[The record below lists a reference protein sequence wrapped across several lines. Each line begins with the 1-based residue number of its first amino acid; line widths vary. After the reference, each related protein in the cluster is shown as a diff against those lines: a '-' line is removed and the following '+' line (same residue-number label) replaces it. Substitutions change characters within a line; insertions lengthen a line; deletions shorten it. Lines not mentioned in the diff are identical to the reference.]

1 MSNLLTKGA
10 AVVGKLLA
18 KGIITAPDIT
28 TLSATITVGTEATD
42 VINVAVQLYDGAG
55 VAVAV
60 RKALPPGAYVEGV
73 EFDEKEG
80 VALTWDHPGLTTP
93 FTFPVEFP
101 LASLQSGSVPNGV
114 RGNLS
119 PVAAPPAAAE
129 PVAAEPEAVK
139 TESVD
144 KKAKRTR

>member
-28 TLSATITVGTEATD
+28 TLSATFTVGTEATD

-60 RKALPPGAYVEGV
+60 RKALPWYLSTASAGQTPAASAPNAGTASGTNGKIIEAVAEKYGLMV
-73 EFDEKEG
+73 FDASG
-80 VALTWDHPGLTTP
+80 RCDVNITDSGTP
-93 FTFPVEFP
+93 TFYLV
-101 LASLQSGSVPNGV
+101 VVMPN
-114 RGNLS
+114 GNLS
-119 PVAAPPAAAE
+119 VSGAITFA
-129 PVAAEPEAVK
+129 
-139 TESVD
+139 
-144 KKAKRTR
+144 